1 MSSNF
6 AIKSSV
12 LKLQKPVNVESALQN
27 TYADYGTKCKKE
39 RYFIFLIIFSVICK
53 RLRKSQK
60 GNLKSQPND
69 RTPCA
74 YFSKKF
80 RLTLLFSMTAQHRA
94 LYALSLIP
102 VYQLSLMYRM
112 TGVMAKVLRLTPLEY
127 FCTYLIYKPV
137 KLK

>member
-60 GNLKSQPND
+60 GNLKSQPNV

-94 LYALSLIP
+94 LYAVQLVPI
-102 VYQLSLMYRM
+102 YQLSIIYRM
-112 TGVMAKVLRLTPLEY
+112 TGLMEKISSFDPSRIFLHL
-127 FCTYLIYKPV
+127 FDI
-137 KLK
+137 